1 VALEKADPKG
11 RIPRNLSVSA
21 SVNPSVLYPNDI
33 SIRYI
38 ECTFNPKGQ
47 KIANRRAQIGY
58 LYPMLAGV
66 IPTRLP
72 EYLVAA
78 MIIIIAPGPS
88 VLFVIAR
95 AVAWGRKISVLTVA
109 GNVTGS
115 FVLSTLVAL
124 GLGPILQ
131 KWHFTYIAVQW
142 AGGLYLMYLGVDAI
156 RKRAVHAADMTNQGP
171 IAPTARQSIR
181 DGFWVGVL
189 NPKAIVFFAA
199 VLPQFV
205 DIDGGH
211 VTIQLVFLGLVF
223 CVLAFISDGSWGLL
237 AGTARAWL
245 ATDNKRLERLRATGG
260 CIMIILGVAVLIS
273 AVVTG

>member
-1 VALEKADPKG
+1 MLG
-11 RIPRNLSVSA
+11 
-21 SVNPSVLYPNDI
+21 
-33 SIRYI
+33 
-38 ECTFNPKGQ
+38 TF
-47 KIANRRAQIGY
+47 
-58 LYPMLAGV
+58 V
-66 IPTRLP
+66 PTRIT
-72 EYLVAA
+72 EYLIAA
-78 MIIIIAPGPS
+78 IIIIIAPGPS

-95 AVAWGRKISVLTVA
+95 AVSWGRKISVLTVA

-131 KWHFTYIAVQW
+131 RWHIAYVAVQW
-142 AGGLYLMYLGVDAI
+142 GGGLYLIYLGIEAI
-156 RKRAVHAADMTNQGP
+156 RQRAVHAADMTNQGP
-171 IAPTARQSIR
+171 VAPSIRKSIR

-211 VTIQLVFLGLVF
+211 VTSQLIFMGLVF

-245 ATDNKRLERLRATGG
+245 ATDNRRLERLRGFGG
-260 CIMIILGVAVLIS
+260 TIMIILGLAVLYS
-273 AVVTG
+273 AVVSR

>member
-1 VALEKADPKG
+1 MLG
-11 RIPRNLSVSA
+11 
-21 SVNPSVLYPNDI
+21 
-33 SIRYI
+33 
-38 ECTFNPKGQ
+38 TF
-47 KIANRRAQIGY
+47 
-58 LYPMLAGV
+58 
-66 IPTRLP
+66 IPTRIT
-72 EYLVAA
+72 EYLIAA
-78 MIIIIAPGPS
+78 IIIIIAPGPS

-95 AVAWGRKISVLTVA
+95 AVSWGRKISVLTVA

-131 KWHFTYIAVQW
+131 RWHIAYVAVQW
-142 AGGLYLMYLGVDAI
+142 GGGLYLIYLGIEAI
-156 RKRAVHAADMTNQGP
+156 RQRAVHAADMTNQGP
-171 IAPTARQSIR
+171 VAPSIRKSIR

-211 VTIQLVFLGLVF
+211 VTSQLIFMGLVF

-245 ATDNKRLERLRATGG
+245 ATDNRRLERLRGFGG
-260 CIMIILGVAVLIS
+260 TIMIILGLAVLYS
-273 AVVTG
+273 AVVSS